1 MNYGSIFKRFLALII
16 DAIILALASFLLLR
30 IPYLGGFLSFIFA
43 VVYFTVFE
51 TSSLR
56 ATPGKYWLG
65 LSVTTETGD
74 TLSFT
79 QSLIRH
85 FTKYISSAF
94 LCFGYVLAFFTDKK
108 QTLHDLIAKTVVVNA
123 IQADMNIIDAFT
135 TQFKILTNSFTKSN

>member
-16 DAIILALASFLLLR
+16 DAIFLMIASFLLLR

-79 QSLIRH
+79 QSLLRH
-85 FTKYISSAF
+85 FMKYISSAF

-108 QTLHDLIAKTVVVNA
+108 QTLHDLIAKTVVVNT
-123 IQADMNIIDAFT
+123 IQADINILDAFA
-135 TQFKILTNSFTKSN
+135 TQFKILTRNFKGSN

>member
-1 MNYGSIFKRFLALII
+1 MNYGSIFKRFLALLI
-16 DAIILALASFLLLR
+16 DALILMVISFLLLR

-94 LCFGYVLAFFTDKK
+94 LFFGYALAFFTDKK
-108 QTLHDLIAKTVVVNA
+108 QTLHDLIAKTVVVNT
-123 IQADMNIIDAFT
+123 IQADISIIDAFT
-135 TQFKILTNSFTKSN
+135 TQFKILTNNLTRSN

>member
-1 MNYGSIFKRFLALII
+1 MNYGSIFKRFLALLI
-16 DAIILALASFLLLR
+16 DALILMVISFLLLR

-94 LCFGYVLAFFTDKK
+94 LFFGYALAFFTDKK
-108 QTLHDLIAKTVVVNA
+108 QTLHDLIAKTVVVNT
-123 IQADMNIIDAFT
+123 IQADISIIDAFT
-135 TQFKILTNSFTKSN
+135 TQFKILTNYLTRSN

>member
-1 MNYGSIFKRFLALII
+1 MNYGSIFKRFLALLI
-16 DAIILALASFLLLR
+16 DALILMVISYLLLR

-94 LCFGYVLAFFTDKK
+94 LFFGYALAFFTDKK
-108 QTLHDLIAKTVVVNA
+108 QTLHDLIAKTVVVNT
-123 IQADMNIIDAFT
+123 IQADISIIDAFT
-135 TQFKILTNSFTKSN
+135 TQFKILTNNLTRSN